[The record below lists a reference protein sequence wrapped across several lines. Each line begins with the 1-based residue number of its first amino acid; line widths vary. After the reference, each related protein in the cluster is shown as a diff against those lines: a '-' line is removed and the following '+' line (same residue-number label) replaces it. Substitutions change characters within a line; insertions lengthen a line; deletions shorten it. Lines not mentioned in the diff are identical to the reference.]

1 MMTTYS
7 LPQKKTKI
15 VCTIGPASQS
25 REMLEQLVRAG
36 MNIARINFSHGTAE
50 THRDVIRT
58 IREVAAATGI
68 RVAIMGDLPGPKMRI
83 GQIEPDPLVL
93 ERDQMFTLAAGDFVG
108 DQTRASMQYEGLA
121 RAVKPGDFIFINDGS
136 IKLEVQEVSGDEVRC
151 LVITGGELRSNKGV
165 NFPGIDLGISAFT
178 ENDREWLAFAAAQK
192 IDAVSQSFVESAA
205 DLRAVREAAAEL
217 GYEPFLIAKIERA
230 GALRKMDEIL
240 QETDGIM
247 VARGDLGVEIPIE
260 EIAIVQKDMIRAA
273 ELLGKPVITATHMLE
288 SMTHNS
294 RPTRAEATDVANAIL
309 DGTDCV
315 MLSGETAVGEY
326 PVAAVEVMANIARS
340 TEPRIS
346 TRDVVDEL
354 ERAVQ
359 KEQVDPDTLI
369 SMAIHVTTKSSQPV
383 AVIAPTISGHTARMI
398 SRFRLPMW
406 IIGVAPRESV
416 CQELQFSY
424 GVYPVYQQY
433 RPNNWEKWTRD
444 WLAKYELEGKLVLL
458 TQGSGTGMTGY
469 SNRVGFIDLT
479 RPMADV
485 TVW

>member
-1 MMTTYS
+1 MTRS
-7 LPQKKTKI
+7 LPDKKTKI

-25 REMLEQLVRAG
+25 REVLEQMVVAG
-36 MNIARINFSHGTAE
+36 MNVARINFSHGDAE
-50 THRDVIRT
+50 THREVIRT
-58 IREVAAATGI
+58 IREVAKSTER

-83 GQIEPDPLVL
+83 GSMGHDPLRL
-93 ERDQMFTLAAGDFVG
+93 ERDQDFTLAAGDFEG
-108 DQTRASMQYEGLA
+108 DKTRASMEFEGLA
-121 RAVKPGDFIFINDGS
+121 RAVKAGDHVFINDGS
-136 IKLEVQEVSGDEVRC
+136 IKLQVREVVGDEVRC
-151 LVITGGELRSNKGV
+151 DVLTGGELRSNKGV

-178 ENDREWLAFAAAQK
+178 ENDREWLSFAAAEK

-205 DLRAVREAAAEL
+205 DLRAVRAAAAEM

-230 GALRKMDEIL
+230 GALEKMDEIL
-240 QETDGIM
+240 AETDGIM

-260 EIAIVQKDMIRAA
+260 EIAIVQKDMIQQAN
-273 ELLGKPVITATHMLE
+273 LLGKPVITATHMLE

-326 PVAAVEVMANIARS
+326 PVTTVQVMASIAR
-340 TEPRIS
+340 TVEPRIS
-346 TRDVVDEL
+346 SRDVVDALQESSQGQ
-354 ERAVQ
+354 ET
-359 KEQVDPDTLI
+359 DPDTLI
-369 SMAIHVTTKSSQPV
+369 SMAIYVTTRASQPV
-383 AVIAPTISGHTARMI
+383 AVIAPTISGRTARMI

-406 IIGVAPRESV
+406 IVAVSPRETV

-444 WLAKYELEGKLVLL
+444 WLADYELEGTLALL
-458 TQGSGTGMTGY
+458 TQGSGTGVTGY